1 MKKEVFIKLF
11 YIEDSN
17 VRKIELQNNDL
28 IIQIET
34 DVVSFAMGNNIREND
49 LNEVTNTYTFKNV
62 KDISNN
68 DLLKI
73 SIIYQTTCINSLI
86 CFDTNLGKVY
96 FDCNEVFVE

>member
-49 LNEVTNTYTFKNV
+49 LNEVSNTYKFKNV
-62 KDISNN
+62 NDISDY

-73 SIIYQTTCINSLI
+73 NIIYQTTCINSLI
-86 CFDTNLGKVY
+86 CFDTNLGKFY
-96 FDCNEVFVE
+96 FDCYEVFVE